1 MVIFVVTIKVFGT
14 TPPCRSCRTA
24 ERVAREFAETRADVN
39 VVKYDALS
47 EEGDRYGIMTTP
59 TVVVGDEV
67 ICAGRIPSE
76 GELMMAVE
84 KMIGV

>member
-1 MVIFVVTIKVFGT
+1 MIFVVTIKVFGT
-14 TPPCRSCRTA
+14 TPPCHSCRAA
-24 ERVAREFAETRADVN
+24 ERVARKFAETRVGVF

-47 EEGDRYGIMTTP
+47 EEGDRYGIMITP
-59 TVVVGDEV
+59 MVVVGDEV

-76 GELMMAVE
+76 DELKMAVE